1 MRLNT
6 STDLNDTAAQ
16 FWRLRDGLASI
27 IARMRYARDQAAMI
41 RYYASLGADRLCDI
55 GLSEGAV
62 RKASW
67 SRDPSASLVDDYR
80 RYRSELACH

>member
-6 STDLNDTAAQ
+6 STDLHDTAAQ

-27 IARMRYARDQAAMI
+27 IAQIRHARDQAAMI
-41 RYYASLGADRLCDI
+41 RYYAALGADRLCDI

-62 RKASW
+62 RKASS
-67 SRDPSASLVDDYR
+67 SRDPSASLVNDYR
-80 RYRSELACH
+80 RERSEVPCH